1 METMEYDVV
10 VIGCGVAGLYGAL
23 QFPDDVRVLA
33 ISKRELECSNTSFAQ
48 GGVACVL
55 DLENDS
61 YDLHIQDTMI
71 AGKNANRLEAV
82 EVLVHEGP
90 QDVLNLENYGVTFD
104 RDENNEFKKTLEGGH
119 CRHRIV
125 YHHDFTGKAIADGL
139 IESAIMKPNIDVISN
154 TKLFS
159 LKKVE
164 GGFVVGI
171 LSYNKPFKIKARYVL
186 LATGGIGRVYPYTTN
201 SAIATGDGIM
211 FAYELGAKIEHLN
224 WVQFHPTAF
233 ACSQGRE
240 RFLIS
245 ESVRGEG
252 AHLLNAKKR
261 TFTHKYDKRG
271 DLAPRDV
278 VAEAIYRES
287 LKQGSEEIYL
297 DIRYKDPDFVKE
309 RFPMIYERCLH
320 EGIDITRDLIPV
332 FPCQHYL
339 MGGIDVDL
347 NAQTSVDGLYAAG
360 ECSHT
365 GVHGKNRL
373 ASNSLLEGLVFS
385 RRAATDITRRLKEN
399 PQVKVADCDIR
410 DVHGAT
416 CPKGF
421 RTEIRKMVYD
431 AHFIIKK
438 PEKFQ
443 PYLDRINEIIAI
455 LKSDTYDMTGDYIEI
470 LSLATVAKIIL
481 EEDIAENEA

>member
-1 METMEYDVV
+1 MNMNYDVV
-10 VIGCGVAGLYGAL
+10 IVGCGVAGLYGAL
-23 QFPDDVRVLA
+23 QFPESTRVLI
-33 ISKRELECSNTSFAQ
+33 ISKKELTCSNSSLAQ

-61 YDLHIQDTMI
+61 YDLHIQDTLI
-71 AGKNANRLEAV
+71 AGKYANRLEAV

-90 QDVLNLENYGVTFD
+90 KDVLKLKEYGVDFD
-104 RDENNEFKKTLEGGH
+104 LDEQGELQKTLEGGH

-125 YHHDFTGKAIADGL
+125 HHRDFTGKAIVDAL
-139 IESAIMKPNIDVISN
+139 LEEVQKKSNIDLVSN
-154 TKLFS
+154 TKLYE
-159 LKKVE
+159 LKKTE
-164 GGFVVGI
+164 GGFVLGI
-171 LSYNKPFKIKARYVL
+171 LHFNEACKIKTRYVL

-211 FAYELGAKIEHLN
+211 FAYQLGAKIEHLN
-224 WVQFHPTAF
+224 WIQFHPTAF
-233 ACSQGRE
+233 ACRQGRE

-245 ESVRGEG
+245 EAVRGEG
-252 AHLLNAKKR
+252 AHLLNAKRKP
-261 TFTHKYDKRG
+261 FTYKYDKRQ

-278 VAEAIYRES
+278 VAKAIYQEA

-297 DIRYKDPDFVKE
+297 DITYKDPDFIRQ
-309 RFPMIYERCLH
+309 RFPMIYQRCLQ
-320 EGIDITRDLIPV
+320 EGIDMTRDLIPI

-373 ASNSLLEGLVFS
+373 ASNSLLEALVFS
-385 RRAATDITRRLKEN
+385 RRAAMDITRRLSETPNSEIKDVE
-399 PQVKVADCDIR
+399 IR
-410 DVHGAT
+410 SVHGVP
-416 CPKGF
+416 CPKGYK
-421 RTEIRKMVYD
+421 TEIRRMIYN
-431 AHFIIKK
+431 AHFIEKK
-438 PEKFQ
+438 PELFE
-443 PYLDRINEIIAI
+443 PSLVRINEI
-455 LKSDTYDMTGDYIEI
+455 LKELTSQEYEMTHDYLED

-481 EEDIAENEA
+481 EEDMTEDEA